1 MKGAVNTA
9 EENVGVEL
17 LSARLREVVES
28 SDVVGRVVAVRRFYG
43 SRLLEERYA

>member
-1 MKGAVNTA
+1 MKAVDTA

-17 LSARLREVVES
+17 LSAKLREVVES
-28 SDVVGRVVAVRRFYG
+28 SDVGRVVAVRRIEG